1 MVVCKFGGSSVADAL
16 QLRKIKAII
25 DADPKR
31 SIIIVSAPGKR
42 TSADEKVTDLLYE
55 CANRVTHGESCSPTF
70 AKIIERY
77 STILDDLQINHAS
90 FDPLFRSIEARI
102 NEGSGSH
109 YAASRGEFL
118 AAKLVAAYFGWEF
131 LDTQELITIQSDGTV
146 SEGSYE
152 RIAQAI
158 DPAKRYVIPGFYGS
172 DSEGMIKTFSRGGSD
187 ITASVVARAVG
198 AEVYE
203 NWTDVSGIY
212 AIDPRLTPKA
222 TVIPEL
228 TYHEIRSL
236 AGVGANVFHEEAIAP
251 LYHLDIP
258 INVKNTNDPDA
269 GGTWIRPTRSYA
281 QAPIVGVSA
290 KAGYTRL
297 RLEKLLLLKQTGIR
311 QGMLTMLHVFGIH
324 PTFASSGID
333 SVAWYFEADQASE
346 QILAALCRRLK
357 DEFGLDEAEVTPN
370 IAIVG
375 VVGEGVSHLEG
386 VVSNATGA
394 LADEGI
400 DLMFLS
406 IGSSPSTLLLGVD
419 EHKMKEA
426 TLTLFDTLF

>member
-152 RIAQAI
+152 RITQA
-158 DPAKRYVIPGFYGS
+158 
-172 DSEGMIKTFSRGGSD
+172 
-187 ITASVVARAVG
+187 
-198 AEVYE
+198 
-203 NWTDVSGIY
+203 
-212 AIDPRLTPKA
+212 
-222 TVIPEL
+222 
-228 TYHEIRSL
+228 
-236 AGVGANVFHEEAIAP
+236 
-251 LYHLDIP
+251 
-258 INVKNTNDPDA
+258 
-269 GGTWIRPTRSYA
+269 
-281 QAPIVGVSA
+281 
-290 KAGYTRL
+290 
-297 RLEKLLLLKQTGIR
+297 
-311 QGMLTMLHVFGIH
+311 
-324 PTFASSGID
+324 
-333 SVAWYFEADQASE
+333 
-346 QILAALCRRLK
+346 
-357 DEFGLDEAEVTPN
+357 
-370 IAIVG
+370 
-375 VVGEGVSHLEG
+375 
-386 VVSNATGA
+386 
-394 LADEGI
+394 
-400 DLMFLS
+400 
-406 IGSSPSTLLLGVD
+406 
-419 EHKMKEA
+419 
-426 TLTLFDTLF
+426 